1 MREENMTFGQLL
13 KARRL
18 ASDKELSLRDAAKQF
33 DMSLTMYSDIEKDR
47 RNPGEDFVD
56 RFCALLNLPK
66 EDKERLY
73 DLLAIK
79 KRQVPTDI
87 EDVMMYTTSG
97 SLARAAL
104 RLTNEGVASE
114 EDWKKFIQQLEEK
127 KRGMAR

>member
-1 MREENMTFGQLL
+1 MTFGQFL

-18 ASDKELSLRDAAKQF
+18 ASDKELSLRDAAKAL
-33 DMSLTMYSDIEKDR
+33 DLSLTMYSDIEKDR

-56 RFCALLNLPK
+56 KVSVLLNLPK
-66 EDKERLY
+66 EDKERLF

-87 EDVMMYTTSG
+87 EDVMMYTPSG

-114 EDWKKFIQQLEEK
+114 EDWKEFIRQLEEK
-127 KRGMAR
+127 KRGT